1 MKKIN
6 YYFSRGIEYGKIPA
20 TSYREGGKVRKKNDG
35 IYLGKVID
43 KATGTFFNDEHGFFT
58 YDPAT
63 GIYGPADERLT
74 SDRIKD
80 QRRRERILL
89 DFGDSFF
96 LSEVI
101 KQMKYDTVIESMM
114 WIGPAMRPIKQFSV
128 PDRTRLRKR
137 NCRKHWKT
145 QDSLLSSHRF
155 PSGMRKS
162 FRHIMSGNWLN
173 NTLM

>member
-20 TSYREGGKVRKKNDG
+20 SSYREGGKVKKRNDG

-43 KATGTFFNDEHGFFT
+43 KATSTFFNDERGFFT

-63 GIYGPADERLT
+63 GTYGLADERLT

-80 QRRRERILL
+80 QRKRERILL

-101 KQMKYDTVIESMM
+101 KQMKYDTVIES
-114 WIGPAMRPIKQFSV
+114 IPY
-128 PDRTRLRKR
+128 R
-137 NCRKHWKT
+137 NT
-145 QDSLLSSHRF
+145 DTIYALLTYYVLQDKANCHAQTWYE
-155 PSGMRKS
+155 
-162 FRHIMSGNWLN
+162 GNFVRMLYPQAN
-173 NTLM
+173 LVS